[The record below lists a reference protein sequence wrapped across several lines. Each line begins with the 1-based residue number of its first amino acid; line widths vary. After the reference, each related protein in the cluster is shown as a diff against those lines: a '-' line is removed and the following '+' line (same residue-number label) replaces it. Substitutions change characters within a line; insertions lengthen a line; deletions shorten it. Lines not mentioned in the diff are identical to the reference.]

1 MGRIIN
7 VDEGRTE
14 TRAMRERDGT
24 KERVLMNIDIEKCLF
39 PEMYFLR
46 SKAK

>member
-7 VDEGRTE
+7 LDKGRTE
-14 TRAMRERDGT
+14 TRAMRERYGT
-24 KERVLMNIDIEKCLF
+24 KERVLMKIDMGKCLF

-46 SKAK
+46 TKVK

>member
-7 VDEGRTE
+7 LDEGLTE
-14 TRAMRERDGT
+14 TRVMRERYGT
-24 KERVLMNIDIEKCLF
+24 KERVLRKISEEKCLF

-46 SKAK
+46 TKAK